1 MIAIGKIVS
10 HSSQEEQAC
19 QTLESGVGVGGTIV
33 SQETEGVEGNSLY
46 CGFFRKDWVK
56 QGK

>member
-19 QTLESGVGVGGTIV
+19 QTLESGVEGGTIV
-33 SQETEGVEGNSLY
+33 SQETEGVGGNSLY